1 MKKLFALLLAVVML
15 FSVTACNVPQ
25 PNPCEN
31 GHIDEDG
38 NKKCDRCD
46 ADVPGS
52 LNPDDPSDD
61 SYLAPTISDAI
72 MAQLEAAGSMKMDM
86 SLDLDFYSSYYVTY
100 DEEGTVL
107 EKFEDVMKGE
117 VTISLVLSKTE
128 KGINAAITMKSVE
141 TSEDEPYVDEM
152 SIYLIDGTV
161 YTSDEDL
168 DAMVAVPIPSY
179 EALMSGAL
187 EQIPAVL
194 VDAMSQLMD
203 GLELTDEQKATIK
216 SYIGKI
222 ITDIFDIKELSGSFN
237 VDYKPAFDS
246 FAEYINGIDTS
257 KKTFESLVDDLLHL
271 IDEELTLAKIIGET
285 ERIANLTLAE
295 GLAEIDAWLTENY
308 ETTVQ
313 GIYDKLVNDEQV
325 ESLVRLYLDSM
336 GSEDG
341 EPVTEEDVEAFL
353 AELRALKIEDLIK
366 SVYPDLEA
374 VTVYEAIAPIFEM
387 FMAGDDSSEN
397 VEEYISEEEIEDETE
412 IIPVNT
418 LFGAIKDFFAMT
430 LAQATEE
437 YGMPDFITEIKEA
450 IAGFKI
456 NALSTSASIS
466 FSEGFAISEI
476 SLGYVVDV
484 EMSAPCEYDETKTE
498 EETAKIDFS
507 FKISAI
513 SNDTV
518 EITLPKDTETVFGI
532 WAFASFCS
540 DAAGLYELDLYCDS
554 EENMLLGDLYYTEH
568 NYISLFKLAI
578 PTEKQDSYTF
588 SYEYYAE
595 DSFVPVTGQLTITF
609 DYEALTYTVDFLK

>member
-1 MKKLFALLLAVVML
+1 MKRLFALLLAVVML

-25 PNPCEN
+25 PNPCET
-31 GHIDEDG
+31 GHVDEDD
-38 NKKCDRCD
+38 NKKCDRCG
-46 ADVPGS
+46 ADVPGNQ
-52 LNPDDPSDD
+52 NPDDPSDD

-86 SLDLDFYSSYYVTY
+86 SLDLDFYSSYYITY

-107 EKFEDVMKGE
+107 DKFEDVMKGE

-194 VDAMSQLMD
+194 VDAINQLMD

-222 ITDIFDIKELSGSFN
+222 ITDIFEIKELSGSFN

-325 ESLVRLYLDSM
+325 ESLVRLYLNSM

-397 VEEYISEEEIEDETE
+397 EEEYISDEEIEDETE

-554 EENMLLGDLYYTEH
+554 EENMLLGDLYTEH
-568 NYISLFKLAI
+568 NYISLFNLAI